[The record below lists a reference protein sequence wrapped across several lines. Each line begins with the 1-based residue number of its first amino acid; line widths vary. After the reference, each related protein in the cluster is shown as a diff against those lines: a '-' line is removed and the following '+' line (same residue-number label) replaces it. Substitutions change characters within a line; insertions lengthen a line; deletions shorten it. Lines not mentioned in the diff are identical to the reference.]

1 MKNKI
6 SAVVLLSDEETVTIQ
21 KCLDS
26 IVWCDEIILLLDNSK
41 EVSSK
46 TESEI
51 KEKILNLSLKN
62 SSNISLLP
70 RPLNADFSAQRNYGL
85 EKANNAWVL
94 FIDADEVVTDKL
106 KKEIQTKLDSEISVK
121 TNGYL
126 LRREDYIFG
135 KKLRYGETGKISFL
149 RLGRK
154 TAGNWEGKVHETWM
168 IKGKTEELE
177 NTLDHYPHQQIASFL
192 ENINFY
198 TEILSSEWYKED
210 KKVTVLDIIIY
221 PKLKFIVNYIFKLG
235 FLDGTA
241 GMVMAIM
248 MSMHSFLVRSK
259 LWLKYHQHDNS

>member
-6 SAVVLLSDEETVTIQ
+6 SAVVLLSDEDIATIER
-21 KCLDS
+21 CLDS
-26 IVWCDEIILLLDNSK
+26 IAWCDEIILLLDNSK
-41 EVSSK
+41 KDSCK

-51 KEKILNLSLKN
+51 KEKILNSSLKN
-62 SSNISLLP
+62 YSHISLFK
-70 RPLNADFSAQRNYGL
+70 RPLNADFSAQRNFGL
-85 EKANNAWVL
+85 ENASNTWVL
-94 FIDADEVVTDKL
+94 FIDADEVITDKL
-106 KKEIQTKLDSEISVK
+106 NKEIQTKLDAEVGLK

-126 LRREDYIFG
+126 IRRDDYIFG

-154 TAGNWEGKVHETWM
+154 TAGKWEGKVHEIWKIT
-168 IKGKTEELE
+168 GKTEELK
-177 NTLDHYPHQQIASFL
+177 NHLDHYPHQQVASFL
-192 ENINFY
+192 RSINFY
-198 TEILSSEWYKED
+198 TEILANEWYKREI
-210 KKVTVLDIIIY
+210 KINLLDIIIY

>member
-6 SAVVLLSDEETVTIQ
+6 SAVVLLSDEDIATIER
-21 KCLDS
+21 CLDS
-26 IVWCDEIILLLDNSK
+26 IVWCDEIILLLDSSK
-41 EVSSK
+41 ETLSK

-62 SSNISLLP
+62 YSNILLLKRSL
-70 RPLNADFSAQRNYGL
+70 NTDFSAQRNFGL
-85 EKANNAWVL
+85 EKTHNDWVL
-94 FIDADEVVTDKL
+94 FIDADEVMTEKL
-106 KKEIQTKLDSEISVK
+106 KREIQIKFNSEISVK
-121 TNGYL
+121 ADGYL
-126 LRREDYIFG
+126 IKRDDYIFG
-135 KKLRYGETGKISFL
+135 KKLQYGETGKISFL
-149 RLGRK
+149 RLGLK

-168 IKGKTEELE
+168 IQGKTEELE
-177 NTLDHYPHQQIASFL
+177 NTLDHYPHQQVASFL
-192 ENINFY
+192 ESINFY
-198 TEILSSEWYKED
+198 TEILSSEWYKEG

-241 GMVMAIM
+241 GLVMAIM